1 MEGKIVEN
9 DILEICKVTLNV
21 YGLLETLCKS
31 LDRLILAEAK
41 GSIFDFCEAEKSGE
55 KILRLSEKKIG
66 IINLKILIEKSL
78 GGLKDKEIELLVAR
92 YVDGMKKDACLK
104 IFGMCERSF
113 YRKLNRA
120 LKLYKCNLV
129 KNINKNPNATREIFG
144 EDFFEFL
151 FEPIDN
157 FRKNGGD
164 ISKNRD
170 LICNF
175 MLKKLIKVN

>member
-113 YRKLNRA
+113 YRK
-120 LKLYKCNLV
+120 
-129 KNINKNPNATREIFG
+129 
-144 EDFFEFL
+144 
-151 FEPIDN
+151 
-157 FRKNGGD
+157 
-164 ISKNRD
+164 
-170 LICNF
+170 
-175 MLKKLIKVN
+175 